1 MEVYHGLPHCAGLRY
16 TATTKKKGE
25 VVSARESL
33 FPYFWLKLIDK
44 FHIQPLRAAVMQGWN
59 ICGCL
64 SGSQQITDA
73 RQQLWKDLGQE

>member
-44 FHIQPLRAAVMQGWN
+44 FHMPLRAAVMQGWN

-64 SGSQQITDA
+64 SASQPITDA